1 MKKSLF
7 SLLFACAAIIMMSF
21 TGGEGTFKLNAGASN
36 AHWKGYKVTGAHD
49 GDVKFKGGELT
60 FDAAG
65 NLTGGNFEVDMASMK
80 CTDLTGEY
88 GDKLIGH
95 LKAADFFNTDKYPTA
110 KFVITKTVYQGKGQ
124 TRVIG
129 NMTIKEVTK
138 EVRFVAYTGEKDGM
152 MTADCFIKLDR
163 TDFGV
168 TYGSGSITAGLFDK
182 TIYDEFDLDIKLKA
196 SK

>member
-1 MKKSLF
+1 MKKSIF
-7 SLLFACAAIIMMSF
+7 SAMFALVAVIMMSF
-21 TGGEGTFKLNAGASN
+21 TGGDAVYKLNAGASN

-49 GDVKFKGGELT
+49 GDVKFKGGELK

-65 NLTGGNFEVDMASMK
+65 NLSGGSFEVDMNSMK

-88 GDKLIGH
+88 GDKLVGH
-95 LKAADFFNTDKYPTA
+95 LKADDFFATAKYPTA
-110 KFVITKTVYQGKGQ
+110 KFVITKVVYQGKGQ
-124 TRVIG
+124 ARVIG

-138 EVRFVAYTGEKDGM
+138 EIRFVAYTGEKDGM
-152 MTADCFIKLDR
+152 MTADCFIKIDR

-168 TYGSGSITAGLFDK
+168 SYGSGSVTAGLLDK